1 METKAVKPIR
11 HNSRNGGLVFITL
24 LALLSLT
31 GCMRPTGI
39 QVLPI
44 GNQDTLQLTANDVVQ
59 IMRAAG
65 FSDAQIYEHG
75 TAVRDGIASSGAV
88 QVKVDDTVEVI
99 FAVKGDSVY
108 VSTLGRGHFI
118 YNVKTGWENAQ
129 AR

>member
-1 METKAVKPIR
+1 MKPIK
-11 HNSRNGGLVFITL
+11 HESRNGGAMFAAL
-24 LALLSLT
+24 LALLALSLG
-31 GCMRPTGI
+31 GCMRHTGI

-44 GNQDTLQLTANDVVQ
+44 GNQDTLQLTADDVVQ
-59 IMRAAG
+59 VMRAAG

-75 TAVRDGIASSGAV
+75 TTVRDGIASSGAV
-88 QVKVDDTVEVI
+88 QVRVDDTIEVI

-118 YNVKTGWENAQ
+118 YNAKTGWENPQ